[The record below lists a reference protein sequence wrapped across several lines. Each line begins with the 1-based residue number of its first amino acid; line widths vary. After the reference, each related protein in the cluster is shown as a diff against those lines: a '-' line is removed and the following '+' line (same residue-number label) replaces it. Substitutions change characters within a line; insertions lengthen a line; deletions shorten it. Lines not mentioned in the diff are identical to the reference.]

1 MNYTIE
7 IIQERIDKLNEAYF
21 RYVENG
27 EVEKSDPVAIINRN
41 NVKEMKEAITILKN
55 CL

>member
-7 IIQERIDKLNEAYF
+7 IIQERIDKLEKAYV

-27 EVEKSDPVAIINRN
+27 EVEKDDVVAIINRS

-55 CL
+55 SL